1 MDVLVGDLK
10 AKIQEIQLGGGSV
23 ARQRHLSR
31 KKLLP
36 RDRIDALLDPGYER
50 ILDIS

>member
-1 MDVLVGDLK
+1 MNELVGDLQS
-10 AKIQEIQLGGGSV
+10 KIQQIQLGGGAA

-36 RDRIDALLDPGYER
+36 RDRIDALLDPG
-50 ILDIS
+50 